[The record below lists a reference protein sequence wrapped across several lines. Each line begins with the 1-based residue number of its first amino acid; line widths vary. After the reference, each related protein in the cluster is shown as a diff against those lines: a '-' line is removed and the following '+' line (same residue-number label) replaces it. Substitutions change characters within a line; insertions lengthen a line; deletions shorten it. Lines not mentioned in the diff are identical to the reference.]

1 MTNLNLILG
10 IVIPIVL
17 LSVALLAMYV
27 KAPPSVA
34 YILSGL
40 RKEPRV
46 LIGTGGFKVPI
57 IERLDKTFLGQISV
71 DVKTSMPVP
80 THDFIDVM
88 VDAVCKVRALPTP
101 EGIRLAAKNF
111 LNMTADEIAK
121 SVKDS
126 LEGNMREVIGA
137 ISLQGLVTDRDA
149 FSDQIQQKAAKD
161 MAKLGLEI
169 LSCNIQNI
177 TDQKG
182 LIEGLGADNTYKI
195 RKDAAIT
202 KANAEKDIQ
211 IAESEAKKAAND
223 VRVKAE
229 TEIAERNNELAIRQA
244 DLKKDSDA
252 KKAEADAAYE
262 IQKQEQLKT
271 INIKTVDAEIERT
284 RRAQVLA
291 DEEVKVTQNKLK
303 ATVNAQADAQ
313 KYNTEVDAQARKI
326 KIETDAQA
334 QLEQQKREAEAK
346 AYMAEQEAKAVK
358 AKADAAKYAAL
369 QEAAGIEAKGKAE
382 AAATQAK
389 LQAEAE
395 GIRAKGDA
403 EAEAMDKKSEAF
415 KKSEFAKLEMVL
427 EMQKAVLPQ
436 VAENVAKPMG
446 QIKDVTIYGTSG
458 SEVAGLSHNV
468 PTVMKQTFDIV
479 KDATGVDM
487 TNIVM
492 ANSMDAKVNKNVNLQ
507 TDGVVQIN
515 S

>member
-1 MTNLNLILG
+1 MNFVTLGIILG
-10 IVIPIVL
+10 VIVL
-17 LSVALLAMYV
+17 LVVLLLSMYV
-27 KAPPSVA
+27 KAPPSEA

-40 RKEPRV
+40 KKTSRF

-57 IERLDKTFLGQISV
+57 IERLDKLFLGEVSV

-88 VDAVCKVRALPTP
+88 VDAVCKVRVNPS
-101 EGIRLAAKNF
+101 INDIYLASKNY
-111 LNMTADEIAK
+111 LNMDSKQIAY
-121 SVKDS
+121 SIKDS

-202 KANAEKDIQ
+202 KANAEKEIA
-211 IAESEAKKAAND
+211 IAESDAEKAAND
-223 VRVKAE
+223 VRVKNE
-229 TEIAERNNELAIRQA
+229 TEIAERNNELAIKQA
-244 DLKKDSDA
+244 DLKKISDT
-252 KKAEADAAYE
+252 KKAEADAAYL
-262 IQKQEQLKT
+262 IQKQEQMKT
-271 INIKTVDAEIERT
+271 INVKTVDAEIEKTKRE
-284 RRAQVLA
+284 QILA
-291 DEEVKVTQNKLK
+291 EEQVKVTENELR
-303 ATVNAQADAQ
+303 ATVNAKADAA
-313 KYNTEVDAQARKI
+313 KYQTEIDAQARKF
-326 KIETDAQA
+326 KMETDAQA
-334 QLEQQKREAEAK
+334 ELEQKKREAEAK
-346 AYMAEQEAKAVK
+346 AYMAEQEAKALK

-389 LQAEAE
+389 LSAEAE

-403 EAEAMDKKSEAF
+403 EAEAMDKKAEAF

-427 EMQKAVLPQ
+427 EMQKVVLPQ
-436 VAENVAKPMG
+436 VAENVARPMS
-446 QIKDVTIYGTSG
+446 QIGDVTIYGTTGNEVSG
-458 SEVAGLSHNV
+458 MSQNV
-468 PTVMKQTFDIV
+468 PAVMKQSFDIV
-479 KDATGVDM
+479 KDVTGVDM
-487 TNIVM
+487 ADVMRASTIDAKTNHNIV
-492 ANSMDAKVNKNVNLQ
+492 VE
-507 TDGVVQIN
+507 GVK
-515 S
+515 